1 MVGAPG
7 IAGSIDRRI
16 AKHPR
21 WGSRSGSGPAA
32 AFEKEHPLHGGH
44 SSGSVAPPEHNR
56 THAPVS
62 AAIRSALAAV
72 SPAELARF
80 DAELSA
86 ASADTAAVLG
96 RWALRLHPLS
106 PEEEAALE
114 RARGGDCTGFLT
126 RDGDGRWIRL

>member
-1 MVGAPG
+1 MTPIPALVTTTTRALV
-7 IAGSIDRRI
+7 
-16 AKHPR
+16 
-21 WGSRSGSGPAA
+21 AA
-32 AFEKEHPLHGGH
+32 ASPTE
-44 SSGSVAPPEHNR
+44 
-56 THAPVS
+56 
-62 AAIRSALAAV
+62 LAA
-72 SPAELARF
+72 F

-86 ASADTAAVLG
+86 AGADTAAVLG